1 MNDPTEDAIWYCKIG
16 PVSRGDLPS
25 NSDAPMAKAV
35 RDAFR
40 KLTGHDDEFAFT
52 GWGAKL
58 TEAELAVV
66 EGRLPRPRVI
76 AAEAR
81 AQMLQAEAV
90 IGTDLDPDGTT
101 PTEPADELAR
111 LRAWKAEAMEVL
123 GVWDQVHD
131 ALGSPAKLGQSKATA
146 SLAAAQRL
154 VAPTEPAANGLE
166 PGEIV
171 APRFYAMREQWSGEV
186 MPRFYVVDS
195 AGMGRIFLG
204 RGVTAEVL
212 AKQIGL
218 RPITEEGQS
227 C

>member
-1 MNDPTEDAIWYCKIG
+1 MSDPTEDAIWYCKIG

-66 EGRLPRPRVI
+66 EGRPPRPRVI

-81 AQMLQAEAV
+81 AQILQAEAV

-101 PTEPADELAR
+101 PTEPPSVTDGE
-111 LRAWKAEAMEVL
+111 
-123 GVWDQVHD
+123 Q
-131 ALGSPAKLGQSKATA
+131 PY
-146 SLAAAQRL
+146 SLAYMAWVLLANVSGGDWTKQTPEWQEA
-154 VAPTEPAANGLE
+154 VARWRDEFHANLADGTPPTEPAANGLE

-171 APRFYAMREQWSGEV
+171 AVPADLRNDPDGVQWECY
-186 MPRFYVVDS
+186 F
-195 AGMGRIFLG
+195 AGYWLPVQADDTARRIC
-204 RGVTAEVL
+204 
-212 AKQIGL
+212 

-227 C
+227 